1 MPKQDAPQLLARV
14 AGAELDLADT
24 LRWIVDWLRPD
35 DARNV
40 APVIA
45 RIEALVLALDEQPDL
60 RDRLRQRLEHGLEDA
75 RHLTLYTGIG
85 LFSRKG
91 FFREAAEL
99 LYERINPRPM
109 DREDLKDIL
118 YHVFHDPRDA
128 IWVAHLPDDAWSRL
142 LQALGCLSDEH
153 PGVLHRAR
161 AEALYALEM
170 LSIWIAAE
178 ELEPELLRLDPTI
191 AERNSAFV
199 AQEREISAY
208 VRDYRRALEEPE
220 HTRMD
225 DRHARVLLEQCS
237 EQIERLRRRAI
248 THGSSLSLTH
258 LLERLNQT
266 LARIH
271 KLLDLLEPESGES
284 PRGAAV
290 GVFRELVTASAR
302 SHGVRALWQDNIKL
316 VSRSITQHV
325 SDTGEHYITQSRSEY
340 LQMLR
345 SGAGA
350 GLIIAVMALIK
361 IQIEGLGL
369 SEGWNTLWVSLNYGL
384 GFVLIHIL
392 HFTVA
397 TKQPAMTAARLA
409 AAIEESERGTADPRK
424 MADLLMRVGRSQFAA
439 VLGNVGVALPTAILI
454 GLATTSLFGA
464 SVLSGGEV
472 DYLLDGLRPIMGLA
486 LMFAAIAGVWLFVS
500 GLIAGFF
507 DNRCAYLDLPGR
519 LREHPLLRRIL
530 PTAARHR
537 LADWIGYNY
546 GALMGNFLFGVLLG
560 VTGYVGYLLNLPLD
574 IQHVAFASA
583 NLGYVTASEAPGLAG
598 FGLFLA
604 FVLMI
609 GAVNL
614 WVSFGLALYVALR
627 ARGVRIGAFG
637 RVLRA
642 YGRHLRERP
651 REFLFPPRPAT
662 ENGPD
667 DTDSDP
673 HDRH

>member
-1 MPKQDAPQLLARV
+1 MPRQEDATQLLDRLANDPQY
-14 AGAELDLADT
+14 DLAET
-24 LRWIVDWLRPD
+24 LRAIIGWLRPPD
-35 DARNV
+35 PDNIAL
-40 APVIA
+40 VIA
-45 RIEALVLALDEQPDL
+45 RIEDLVLALGDRPGLREHL
-60 RDRLRQRLEHGLEDA
+60 RDRLEQGLEDA

-109 DREDLKDIL
+109 DRADLRDVL
-118 YHVFHDPRDA
+118 YHVFHDPKDA
-128 IWVAHLPDDAWSRL
+128 IWVARLPDDAWSRL
-142 LQALGCLSDEH
+142 LQALGCLSGEH
-153 PGVLHRAR
+153 PGVLQRAR
-161 AEALYALEM
+161 EEALYALEM

-178 ELEPELLRLDPTI
+178 ELEPELLRLDPSI

-208 VRDYRRALEEPE
+208 VRDYRLWLEDPDYE
-220 HTRMD
+220 RVD
-225 DRHARVLLEQCS
+225 DRHARVLLEQCK
-237 EQIERLRRRAI
+237 EQIDRLRRRAI
-248 THGSSLSLTH
+248 THGNSLSLTH
-258 LLERLNQT
+258 LMERLDQT

-271 KLLDLLEPESGES
+271 KLLDLLEPNSGDE
-284 PRGAAV
+284 PRQAAV
-290 GVFRELVTASAR
+290 GVFRDLVTISAR
-302 SHGVRALWQDNIKL
+302 SHGVRALWQDNIRL
-316 VSRSITQHV
+316 VSRSVTQHV
-325 SDTGEHYITQSRSEY
+325 SDTGEHYITRDRSEY
-340 LQMLR
+340 FQMLR

-361 IQIEGLGL
+361 IQVEALGL

-409 AAIEESERGTADPRK
+409 AAIEETERGTADPSK
-424 MADLLMRVGRSQFAA
+424 LADLLMRVGRSQFAA

-454 GLATTSLFGA
+454 GLFASSLF
-464 SVLSGGEV
+464 STPVLSSQEI
-472 DYLLDGLRPIMGLA
+472 DYLMDSLRPIMGLA
-486 LMFAAIAGVWLFVS
+486 LFFAAIAGVWLFVS

-519 LREHPLLRRIL
+519 LREHPLLRRLL
-530 PTAARHR
+530 PEASRHR

-546 GALMGNFLFGVLLG
+546 GALIGNFLFGVLLG
-560 VTGYVGYLLNLPLD
+560 VTGFVGYLLNLPLD

-583 NLGYVTASEAPGLAG
+583 NLGYVTASEAPGLLL
-598 FGLFLA
+598 FGLFLV
-604 FVLMI
+604 FVLLI

-627 ARGVRIGAFG
+627 ARGVRMGAFG
-637 RVLRA
+637 RVFRA

-651 REFLFPPRPAT
+651 REFLFPPRRAST
-662 ENGPD
+662 SDGGPD
-667 DTDSDP
+667 DETDA
-673 HDRH
+673 R

>member
-1 MPKQDAPQLLARV
+1 MPKQDAEHLLACV
-14 AGAELDLADT
+14 EDTDLDLAET
-24 LRWIVDWLRPD
+24 LREIVDWLRPED
-35 DARNV
+35 PRNV
-40 APVIA
+40 APVIN
-45 RIEALVLALDEQPDL
+45 RIEQLTLALADNPSLQ
-60 RDRLRQRLEHGLEDA
+60 DRLRARLEDGLEDA

-99 LYERINPRPM
+99 IYERINPRPM
-109 DREDLKDIL
+109 DRQDLKDVL
-118 YHVFHDPRDA
+118 FHVFHQTDDA
-128 IWVAHLPDDAWSRL
+128 TWVAALPDDAWWRL
-142 LQALGCLSDEH
+142 LEALGCLSGEH
-153 PGVLHRAR
+153 PGVLQRAR
-161 AEALYALEM
+161 EEILYALEM
-170 LSIWIAAE
+170 LSIWVAAE
-178 ELEPELLRLDPTI
+178 ELEPELLRLDPSI

-208 VRDYRRALEEPE
+208 VRDYRAALEDPNRE
-220 HTRMD
+220 RMD

-237 EQIERLRRRAI
+237 EQIAHLRRLAI
-248 THGSSLSLTH
+248 THGNSLSLTH
-258 LLERLNQT
+258 LLERLDQT
-266 LARIH
+266 LRRIH
-271 KLLDLLEPESGES
+271 KLLDLLEPDAKRDTRKAS
-284 PRGAAV
+284 V
-290 GVFRELVTASAR
+290 GVFRELITISAR
-302 SHGVRALWQDNIKL
+302 QHGVRALWQDNIKL

-325 SDTGEHYITQSRSEY
+325 SDTGEHYITQSRGEY

-361 IQIEGLGL
+361 IQIGAMDL
-369 SEGWNTLWVSLNYGL
+369 SQASYTLWTSLNYGL

-439 VLGNVGVALPTAILI
+439 VLGNVGIALPTAILI
-454 GLATTSLFGA
+454 GLVTTRLFDA
-464 SVLSGGEV
+464 PILSGPEA
-472 DYLLDGLRPIMGLA
+472 DYLMDGLRPIMGLA
-486 LMFAAIAGVWLFVS
+486 LFFAAIAGIWLFVS

-519 LREHPLLRRIL
+519 LREHPLLQRLL
-530 PTAARHR
+530 PTGARHR

-546 GALMGNFLFGVLLG
+546 GALIGNFLFGVLLG
-560 VTGYVGYLLNLPLD
+560 VTGYIGYLLSLPLD

-583 NLGYVTASEAPGLAG
+583 NLGYVTASEAPGLAT
-598 FGLFLA
+598 FALFLV
-604 FVLMI
+604 FVLLI

-627 ARGVRIGAFG
+627 ARGVRMGAFG
-637 RVLRA
+637 RVFRA

-651 REFLFPPRPAT
+651 GEFLFPPSAQAT
-662 ENGPD
+662 ANGGDNDPD
-667 DTDSDP
+667 A
-673 HDRH
+673 R

>member
-1 MPKQDAPQLLARV
+1 MSKQDAPQWLARL
-14 AGAELDLADT
+14 ASTELDLADT
-24 LRWIVDWLRPD
+24 LRWIVDWLRPE
-35 DARNV
+35 DARNI

-45 RIEALVLALDEQPDL
+45 RIEALVLALDEEPEL
-60 RDRLRQRLEHGLEDA
+60 RGRLRQRLESGLEDA

-118 YHVFHDPRDA
+118 YHVFHDPQDA
-128 IWVAHLPDDAWSRL
+128 LWVARLPDDAWSRL
-142 LQALGCLSDEH
+142 LQALGCLSGDH

-161 AEALYALEM
+161 EEALYALEM

-208 VRDYRRALEEPE
+208 VRDYRRALEEPD

-225 DRHARVLLEQCS
+225 DRHARVLLQQCS
-237 EQIERLRRRAI
+237 EQVERLRQRAI
-248 THGSSLSLTH
+248 TQGNSLSLTH
-258 LLERLNQT
+258 LLERLDQT

-271 KLLDLLEPESGES
+271 KLLDLLEPDSGES
-284 PRGAAV
+284 PRRAAV
-290 GVFRELVTASAR
+290 GVFRELVTISAR
-302 SHGVRALWQDNIKL
+302 SHGVRALWQDNVKL

-325 SDTGEHYITQSRSEY
+325 SDTGEHYITQSRGEY
-340 LQMLR
+340 FQMLR

-350 GLIIAVMALIK
+350 GLIIALMALIK

-369 SEGWNTLWVSLNYGL
+369 SEGWNTLLVSLNYGL
-384 GFVLIHIL
+384 GFVLIHML

-454 GLATTSLFGA
+454 GLATASLFGT
-464 SVLSGGEV
+464 SILSSGEV

-500 GLIAGFF
+500 GLIAGYF

-519 LREHPLLRRIL
+519 LREHPLLRRLL
-530 PTAARHR
+530 PTRARHR

-546 GALMGNFLFGVLLG
+546 GAVMGNFLFGMLLG
-560 VTGYVGYLLNLPLD
+560 LTGYVGYLLNLPLD

-583 NLGYVTASEAPGLAG
+583 NLGYVTSGEALGLLG
-598 FGLFLA
+598 FGLFLG
-604 FVLMI
+604 FVLLI

-637 RVLRA
+637 RVFRA
-642 YGRHLRERP
+642 YGQHLRERP
-651 REFLFPPRPAT
+651 REFLFPPRPET
-662 ENGPD
+662 GNGPD
-667 DTDSDP
+667 HSDSNP
-673 HDRH
+673 NGSN

>member
-1 MPKQDAPQLLARV
+1 MPKQDADHLLARV
-14 AGAELDLADT
+14 EDADLDLAET
-24 LRWIVDWLRPD
+24 LRQIVDWLRPED
-35 DARNV
+35 PRNV

-45 RIEALVLALDEQPDL
+45 RIEQLTLALAENPRLQE
-60 RDRLRQRLEHGLEDA
+60 RLRTRLEDGLEDA

-99 LYERINPRPM
+99 IYERVNPRPM
-109 DREDLKDIL
+109 DRGDLKDVL
-118 YHVFHDPRDA
+118 FHVFHQTDDA
-128 IWVAHLPDDAWSRL
+128 IWVAALPDDAWWRFLES
-142 LQALGCLSDEH
+142 LGCLSGEH

-161 AEALYALEM
+161 EEILYALEM
-170 LSIWIAAE
+170 LSIWVAAE
-178 ELEPELLRLDPTI
+178 ELEPELLRLDPSI

-208 VRDYRRALEEPE
+208 VRDYRAALEDPNRE
-220 HTRMD
+220 RMD
-225 DRHARVLLEQCS
+225 DRHARVLLEQCG
-237 EQIERLRRRAI
+237 EQIARLRRLAI
-248 THGSSLSLTH
+248 THGNSLSLTH
-258 LLERLNQT
+258 LLERLDQT
-266 LARIH
+266 LRRIH
-271 KLLDLLEPESGES
+271 KLLDLLEPD
-284 PRGAAV
+284 PDRDTRAASV
-290 GVFRELVTASAR
+290 GVFRELITISAR
-302 SHGVRALWQDNIKL
+302 QHGVRALWQDNIKL

-325 SDTGEHYITQSRSEY
+325 SDTGEHYITQSRGEY
-340 LQMLR
+340 FQMLR

-361 IQIEGLGL
+361 IQIESLGL
-369 SEGWNTLWVSLNYGL
+369 SEAANTLWVSLNYGL

-409 AAIEESERGTADPRK
+409 AAIEESDRGTADPRK

-439 VLGNVGVALPTAILI
+439 VLGNVGIALPTAIVI
-454 GLATTSLFGA
+454 GFLAATMFEA
-464 SVLSGGEV
+464 PILSSREI
-472 DYLLDGLRPIMGLA
+472 DYLMDGLRPIMGLA
-486 LMFAAIAGVWLFVS
+486 LFFAAIAGVWLFVS

-519 LREHPLLRRIL
+519 LREHPLLRRLL
-530 PTAARHR
+530 PTGARHR

-546 GALMGNFLFGVLLG
+546 GALIGNFLFGVLLG
-560 VTGYVGYLLNLPLD
+560 VTGYIGYLLSLPLD

-583 NLGYVTASEAPGLAG
+583 NLGYVTASEAPGLAM
-598 FGLFLA
+598 FALFLV
-604 FVLMI
+604 FVLLI

-637 RVLRA
+637 RVFQA
-642 YGRHLRERP
+642 YGQHLRERP
-651 REFLFPPRPAT
+651 REFLFPPGAPNSAD
-662 ENGPD
+662 GD
-667 DTDSDP
+667 DDPSDA
-673 HDRH
+673 R